1 MDDAVIRQ
9 YMEETLFDE
18 VIPTLSLSAEEC
30 KTFAD
35 AVIER
40 FQNPFIK
47 HKLLDIS
54 LNSVSKWE
62 ARCMPSFLGYVEK
75 FGKLPK
81 YLTFSIAALMSF
93 YSTTEVGEL
102 NGGRC
107 LVGDRNG
114 EKYNIRD
121 DQFVLDFFIENSAK
135 EPKEFAEAYLSNT
148 KFFGGEDLSKVDG
161 LVDKIAEYI
170 ADIRARGMRA
180 VVNDLVK
187 A

>member
-1 MDDAVIRQ
+1 MDDATIRK

-18 VIPTLSLSAEEC
+18 VIPTLSLPADEC
-30 KTFAD
+30 KEFAD

-62 ARCMPSFLGYVEK
+62 ARCMPSFLEYVNK

-93 YSTTEVGEL
+93 YSTQKDGEV
-102 NGGRC
+102 NGGYC
-107 LVGDRNG
+107 LVGNRNG
-114 EKYNIRD
+114 EEYNIRD
-121 DQFVLDFFIENSAK
+121 DRFVLDFFKENSTK
-135 EPKEFAEAYLSNT
+135 EPTEFAKAYLSNT

-161 LVDKIAEYI
+161 LVDAIAAYI
-170 ADIRARGMRA
+170 ADIRTRGMRA
-180 VVNDLVK
+180 VVEDLVK
-187 A
+187 